1 MDDINATKPLLIIN
15 ATDLRTGSVFYFSA
29 KESGSWRLG
38 KLARTNIALAYA
50 VAASSAYPLL
60 FPAIDERLPFNRRD
74 GSRRIERVTLTD
86 GGVYD
91 NLGLAPL
98 WPERD
103 PSISLNVTSVNMI
116 ICCNAGYGLRHDPP
130 SQFLVARLK
139 SAFACIHDRAQNAAM
154 KRLFEL
160 KESGKLENFFIPYLG
175 QDDSQLKF
183 PPVGLVTRE
192 DAYAYPTDFYAMSAS
207 WIERLSCRG
216 EQLTRALMAEHA
228 PALIRGSEKTLE
240 VAQPRDR

>member
-1 MDDINATKPLLIIN
+1 MTGTRPLDSSLAAQLYSGGLWMISFFKDAGMDDINATKPLLIIN

-103 PSISLNVTSVNMI
+103 PSISLNVTLKLPHF
-116 ICCNAGYGLRHDPP
+116 CG
-130 SQFLVARLK
+130 QFT
-139 SAFACIHDRAQNAAM
+139 AF
-154 KRLFEL
+154 
-160 KESGKLENFFIPYLG
+160 ESSHI
-175 QDDSQLKF
+175 
-183 PPVGLVTRE
+183 
-192 DAYAYPTDFYAMSAS
+192 
-207 WIERLSCRG
+207 
-216 EQLTRALMAEHA
+216 
-228 PALIRGSEKTLE
+228 
-240 VAQPRDR
+240 